1 MTWEE
6 FRELKSKKKEDVN
19 FSEDSMIEYRKQ
31 LDLERDKKL
40 QSKGGSSGSS
50 HKRKKDKKSKSKK
63 SKKSSKKKRSKSTDE
78 DESGLESSGTDSD
91 NRQGRDRSHRDG
103 HDRGRD
109 RNREHNKEY
118 EDRSD
123 IKDREDRDLTQHS
136 TSRTHHTTRSRSPIH
151 DHKRRRPTSS
161 DQGSSLH
168 HRRERDRQISK
179 EEGVLTPDVHSSRSS
194 SQEHNR
200 TDRLARNSD
209 NSTKSPTL
217 PIDADFKTAN
227 EHDE

>member
-1 MTWEE
+1 MASTAREYIDARKKNGMTWEE

-50 HKRKKDKKSKSKK
+50 HKRKKDKKN
-63 SKKSSKKKRSKSTDE
+63 
-78 DESGLESSGTDSD
+78 ESGLESSGTDSD